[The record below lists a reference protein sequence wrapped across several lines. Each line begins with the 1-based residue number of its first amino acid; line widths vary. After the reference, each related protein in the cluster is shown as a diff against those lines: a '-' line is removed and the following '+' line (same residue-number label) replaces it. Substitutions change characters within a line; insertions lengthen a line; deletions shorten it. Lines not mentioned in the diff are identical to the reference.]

1 MTDYA
6 ALLAERFPVRKTAAQ
21 RQAFREWLTA
31 ELKSL
36 GYKPREEVNGHFK
49 AHNILA
55 GDPEKTAVLFVA
67 HTDTPARWLLPD
79 WWFPRNY
86 SLWGLWQLVHILLL
100 LIPALIVYLA
110 VWQIS
115 GQNAQILQFF
125 QPVKDITEAAAPAP
139 AYILKGTGKILPGFQ
154 ILLLFGVF
162 EIRVVHEEANRRKQ
176 LFPLP
181 GELLINPDIATFI
194 VMKMYIPVIHQEGKP
209 LLKHILRIA
218 MQQLEGFRQL
228 LKFFPV
234 LPAAD
239 LHILLP
245 VNSLRIFI
253 REDCRIRWD
262 TCFRWMFGK
271 QHTAERVDRT
281 HKAEVD
287 IL

>member
-1 MTDYA
+1 MPVIDVADEFPVFLRILTQHVSEIIEEVKIGHA
-6 ALLAERFPVRKTAAQ
+6 ALLTQRLLQDWDAPGHEGHGDIILELFQLIQQSTFLRRAKFVPVAFLSTRHEQ
-21 RQAFREWLTA
+21 RSE
-31 ELKSL
+31 
-36 GYKPREEVNGHFK
+36 H
-49 AHNILA
+49 II
-55 GDPEKTAVLFVA
+55 
-67 HTDTPARWLLPD
+67 
-79 WWFPRNY
+79 
-86 SLWGLWQLVHILLL
+86 ILLNR
-100 LIPALIVYLA
+100 
-110 VWQIS
+110 S
-115 GQNAQILQFF
+115 GQNAQIFQLL
-125 QPVKDITEAAAPAP
+125 QPVEDITEVAAPAP

-162 EIRVVHEEANRRKQ
+162 EIRVVHEEANRLKQ
-176 LFPLP
+176 LLAFP

-194 VMKMYIPVIHQEGKP
+194 VMKAYIPVIHQKGKP

-245 VNSLRIFI
+245 VNCLRIFI

-262 TCFRWMFGK
+262 ACFRWMFRK